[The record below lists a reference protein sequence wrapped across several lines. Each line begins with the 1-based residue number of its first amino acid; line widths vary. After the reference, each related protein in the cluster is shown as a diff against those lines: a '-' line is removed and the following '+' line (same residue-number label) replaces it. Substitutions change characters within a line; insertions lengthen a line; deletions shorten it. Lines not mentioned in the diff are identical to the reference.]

1 MSRTAA
7 GAVLSLYIGGA
18 TALQLSAVR
27 PVSVV
32 RPVVERRVGCDII
45 CGWGPDPVWAPNKI
59 ESIGDASDG
68 LKAITIVPPTNDD
81 FTIPGQYLQI
91 KEPGAEK
98 AGIFAIASAP
108 DKKGA
113 FEFLIKEQ
121 PPSDW
126 SPGTG
131 WLTSAPA
138 GTELEMSQVM
148 GPGFKCTGE
157 ALDGVTDVL
166 LFAVGSGISPVR
178 SVIESGVL
186 KGKSVSLYYGAQ
198 TPKQMAYMDKFAEW
212 EKLGVKVTPVISQAD
227 GTDWDGATGYVQDVA
242 KTAGVASP
250 SSTVMLIC
258 GMKGMAEG
266 VKALAAEVGVP
277 EENVRANF

>member
-1 MSRTAA
+1 
-7 GAVLSLYIGGA
+7 
-18 TALQLSAVR
+18 VR
-27 PVSVV
+27 PAVA
-32 RPVVERRVGCDII
+32 RRLDCDIV
-45 CGWGPDPVWAPNKI
+45 CGWVPDPVWTANKI
-59 ESIGDASDG
+59 ETITEASNG
-68 LKAITIVPPTNDD
+68 LKAITIVPPTKDD

-108 DKKGA
+108 GKEGA

-131 WLTSAPA
+131 WLTSAPV

-148 GPGFKCTGE
+148 GPGFKCTDG
-157 ALDGVTDVL
+157 ALEGVTDVM

-186 KGKSVSLYYGAQ
+186 EGKSVSLYYGAQ
-198 TPKQMAYMDKFAEW
+198 TPEQMAYTDKFDAW
-212 EKLGVKVTPVISQAD
+212 EKLGCKVTAVISKPE
-227 GTDWDGATGYVQDVA
+227 GTEWKGATGYVQDVA
-242 KTAGVASP
+242 KAAGVP
-250 SSTVMLIC
+250 KPDSTVMLIC

-266 VKALAAEVGVP
+266 VKALAADVGVA

>member
-1 MSRTAA
+1 MLRS
-7 GAVLSLYIGGA
+7 VLLLALGIS
-18 TALQLSAVR
+18 TSALQLSVR
-27 PVSVV
+27 SVGA
-32 RPVVERRVGCDII
+32 RAPIAARRIGCDIV
-45 CGWGPDPVWAPNKI
+45 CGWGPDPVWKANKI
-59 ESIGDASDG
+59 ESISDADKDG
-68 LKAITIVPPTNDD
+68 SLKAITILPPTNED

-98 AGIFAIASAP
+98 GGIFAIASAAGK
-108 DKKGA
+108 DGA

-138 GTELEMSQVM
+138 GTEVEMSQVM
-148 GPGFKCTGE
+148 GPGFKCTGD
-157 ALDGVTDVL
+157 ALDGVTDVI

-186 KGKSVSLYYGAQ
+186 EGKAVSLYYGAQ
-198 TPKQMAYMDKFAEW
+198 TPDKMAYTDKFAEW
-212 EKLGVKVTPVISQAD
+212 EKVGCKVTPVISQPD
-227 GTDWDGATGYVQDVA
+227 GTDWDGKTGYVQDVA
-242 KTAGVASP
+242 KAAGVPNP
-250 SSTVMLIC
+250 SSTLMLIC

-266 VKALAAEVGVP
+266 VKALAADVGV
-277 EENVRANF
+277 EEDNVRANF